1 MGIFLINMYC
11 YPLFEQGEFFVSDR
25 RIPAVMKG
33 GDNENETGVEKTNS
47 SNETIYEQK
56 ADGNYTD
63 EEIYY
68 RDNSAEIK
76 TDDLQVVYFVTN
88 ADGTVSEITATQ
100 SDTAGVSSDSGT
112 YVLKNVSKQGFELEI
127 PDNVKV
133 QITYNVMFNVLSGW
147 TVSISNDASYEGVS
161 TIHEN
166 NDAEIEVH
174 DPTGTLRSN
183 GYVSL
188 RKRDADTR
196 NVLKDAKFKLERIQ
210 IDGNG
215 EVDITQISAG
225 SSTGDGLWT
234 TDENG
239 QITFSNLRKTANG
252 RAVIYRYAEV
262 EAPRGYVLDD
272 TPRYFAFTD
281 VDDDTLEK
289 VRTALNVD
297 DIIITER
304 SLSMWLSAERTAWI
318 RLPTMSMKLTL
329 TATKLIRHHLP
340 MRWAARELLPWM
352 RIIPRE
358 PLPLPIRPSLM

>member
-112 YVLKNVSKQGFELEI
+112 YVLKNASKQGFELEI

-252 RAVIYRYAEV
+252 RAVIYRYTEV

-272 TPRYFAFTD
+272 TPRYFAFTV

-340 MRWAARELLPWM
+340 MRWAVRELFPWM
-352 RIIPRE
+352 RMTPRE